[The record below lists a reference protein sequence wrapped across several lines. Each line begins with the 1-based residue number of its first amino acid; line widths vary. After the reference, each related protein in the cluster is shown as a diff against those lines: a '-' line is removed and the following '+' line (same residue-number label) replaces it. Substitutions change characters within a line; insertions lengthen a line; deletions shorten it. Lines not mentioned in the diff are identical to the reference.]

1 MSCIRGS
8 RFTRQSIPTPPLSA
22 LHTLPTEHF
31 TMSRENVLLFGL
43 GGIGGIY
50 ACILHLSGLCDVSVV
65 ARSNYDAVSQ
75 KGFRLKSP
83 KFGDHDSLKFAG
95 GEQMIQQYARP
106 ADRKCTARVRRPP
119 HPARSSLTVSRS
131 KAKIYSEADT
141 LQSCVRTRLCLT
153 RSRRCRTTFGQSSR
167 LVSRLSYCFKTV

>member
-1 MSCIRGS
+1 
-8 RFTRQSIPTPPLSA
+8 
-22 LHTLPTEHF
+22 
-31 TMSRENVLLFGL
+31 MSRENVLLFGL

-95 GEQMIQQYARP
+95 GVSIQPERGARLTI
-106 ADRKCTARVRRPP
+106 KCTARVRRQL
-119 HPARSSLTVSRS
+119 HPARSSPTVSHS
-131 KAKIYSEADT
+131 PA
-141 LQSCVRTRLCLT
+141 
-153 RSRRCRTTFGQSSR
+153 TTVCIS
-167 LVSRLSYCFKTV
+167 